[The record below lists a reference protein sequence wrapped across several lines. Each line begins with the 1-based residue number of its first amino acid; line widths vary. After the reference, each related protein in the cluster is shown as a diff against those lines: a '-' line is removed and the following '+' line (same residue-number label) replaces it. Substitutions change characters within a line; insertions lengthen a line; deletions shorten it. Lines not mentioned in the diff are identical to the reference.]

1 LIIYGGLQ
9 MEKRVVITGLG
20 VVSPVG
26 NNVEDTWASIKAG
39 KHGIAQITRFDL
51 ENHKVTLAAEV
62 KNFEYSDKRAA
73 KRLDVADQYALTAA
87 REAVADSG
95 IVSGENVD
103 PDRFATFCGTGIGGI
118 ATMEADVTKCTKR
131 GNMARASALLIPMV
145 MPNAISGNI
154 SMEFN
159 AKGQSFGIVSA
170 CAAGTHNVGEAY
182 RNIKHGYN
190 DVIIAGGAESVL
202 SPVCFS
208 GFSNMTA
215 MNTTTDPD
223 RASIPFD
230 ADRSGFILGEGAGVL
245 ILEELEHAKKRGA
258 KIYAEIVGYGAT
270 SDAYHITSP
279 APDGEGAAKA
289 IRQAINEADIKPE
302 DIDYINAHGTGTPYN
317 DAFETIA
324 IKKVF
329 GDDTKVP
336 VSSTKSMTG
345 HLLGA
350 AGSLEAVLCTK
361 VINDSF
367 IPATIGLK
375 NPDPELDLDYVP
387 NEGREANVD
396 YVLSNSL
403 GFGGHNGTLIIKK
416 FAE

>member
-1 LIIYGGLQ
+1 
-9 MEKRVVITGLG
+9 MEKRVVVTGLG

-26 NNVEDTWASIKAG
+26 NDIETMWESIKAG
-39 KHGIAQITRFDL
+39 KHGIGRITRFDL
-51 ENHKVTLAAEV
+51 EGHKVTLAAEV
-62 KNFEYSDKRAA
+62 KNFDFGDKRAA
-73 KRLDVADQYALTAA
+73 RRLDIADQYALVAA

-103 PDRFATFCGTGIGGI
+103 SDRFGVYGGTGIGGL
-118 ATMEADVTKCTKR
+118 ATLESEVTKCVKKGTT
-131 GNMARASALLIPMV
+131 ARASALLVPMM
-145 MPNAISGNI
+145 MPNAVAGNI
-154 SMEFN
+154 SMEFK
-159 AKGQSFGIVSA
+159 AKGASFGIVSA
-170 CAAGTHNVGEAY
+170 CAAGTHNIGEAY

-190 DVIIAGGAESVL
+190 DVVIAGGAESVL
-202 SPVCFS
+202 APVSFS

-230 ADRSGFILGEGAGVL
+230 EDRAGFILGEGAGFL
-245 ILEELEHAKKRGA
+245 ILEELEHAEKRGA
-258 KIYAEIVGYGAT
+258 EIYAEIVGYGAT

-279 APDGEGAAKA
+279 DPEGEGAAKA
-289 IRQAINEADIKPE
+289 IKMAIE
-302 DIDYINAHGTGTPYN
+302 DAGITPDDVNYINAHGTGTPYN

-329 GDDTKVP
+329 GEDTKVP

-350 AGSLEAVLCTK
+350 AGGLEAVICAK
-361 VINDSF
+361 AIVENF
-367 IPATIGLK
+367 IPPTAGLQK
-375 NPDPELDLDYVP
+375 QDPELDLDYVP
-387 NEGREANVD
+387 NVGRKAELN

-403 GFGGHNGTLIIKK
+403 GFGGHNATLIMKK
-416 FAE
+416 YNR

>member
-1 LIIYGGLQ
+1 
-9 MEKRVVITGLG
+9 MEKRVAVTGLG

-26 NNVEDTWASIKAG
+26 NNIDEMWDSISNG
-39 KHGIAQITRFDL
+39 RHGIAQITRFDL
-51 ENHKVTLAAEV
+51 EGHKVTLAAEV
-62 KNFEYSDKRAA
+62 KNFDFGDKRAA
-73 KRLDVADQYALTAA
+73 KRLDIADQFALVAS
-87 REAVADSG
+87 REAMADSG

-103 PDRFATFCGTGIGGI
+103 PDRFGVYGGTGIGGL
-118 ATMEADVTKCTKR
+118 ATMESEITKCVKKNTP
-131 GNMARASALLIPMV
+131 ARASALLVPMM
-145 MPNAISGNI
+145 MPNAIAGNI
-154 SMEFN
+154 SMEFK
-159 AKGQSFGIVSA
+159 AKGASFGIVSA
-170 CAAGTHNVGEAY
+170 CASGTHTIGEAY

-190 DVIIAGGAESVL
+190 DVLIAGGAESVL
-202 SPVCFS
+202 APVSFS

-215 MNTTTDPD
+215 MNPTTDPD

-230 ADRSGFILGEGAGVL
+230 ADRNGFILGEGAGFL
-245 ILEELEHAKKRGA
+245 ILEEMEHAKARGA

-279 APDGEGAAKA
+279 DPEGEGAAKA
-289 IRQAINEADIKPE
+289 IRMAIQDAGIIPD

-317 DAFETIA
+317 DAFETLA

-329 GDDTKVP
+329 GNDTKVP

-350 AGSLEAVLCTK
+350 AGGLEAVISVK
-361 VINDSF
+361 AIIEGF
-367 IPATIGLK
+367 IPPTVGLK

-387 NEGREANVD
+387 NVGRKADIN

-416 FAE
+416 YQD

>member
-1 LIIYGGLQ
+1 
-9 MEKRVVITGLG
+9 MERRVVVTGLG

-26 NNVEDTWASIKAG
+26 NNIDEMWASIKSG
-39 KHGIAQITRFDL
+39 KHGIAPITRFDT
-51 ENHKVTLAAEV
+51 EGHKVTLAAEV
-62 KNFEYSDKRAA
+62 KDFDFGDRRAA
-73 KRLDVADQYALTAA
+73 KRLDIADQYALVEA

-103 PDRFATFCGTGIGGI
+103 PDRFGIYGGTGIGGI
-118 ATMEADVTKCTKR
+118 ATLESEVTKCIKK
-131 GNMARASALLIPMV
+131 GNMARASALLVPMM
-145 MPNAISGNI
+145 MPNAIAGNI

-159 AKGQSFGIVSA
+159 AKGPSFGIVSA
-170 CAAGTHNVGEAY
+170 CASGTHTIGEAY

-190 DVIIAGGAESVL
+190 DVIMAGGAESVL
-202 SPVCFS
+202 APVSFS
-208 GFSNMTA
+208 GFANMTA

-230 ADRSGFILGEGAGVL
+230 VDRNGFILGEGAGFL
-245 ILEELEHAKKRGA
+245 ILEELEHAKARGA
-258 KIYAEIVGYGAT
+258 KIYGEIAGYGAT

-279 APDGEGAAKA
+279 DPEGKGAAKA
-289 IRQAINEADIKPE
+289 IQMALDDAGIKPE
-302 DIDYINAHGTGTPYN
+302 DVDYINAHGTGTPYN

-350 AGSLEAVLCTK
+350 AGGLEAVICAK
-361 VINDSF
+361 AIVEGF
-367 IPATIGLK
+367 IPPTVGLQ
-375 NPDPELDLDYVP
+375 NQDPELDLDYVP
-387 NEGREANVD
+387 NTGREAD
-396 YVLSNSL
+396 LEYVLSNSL
-403 GFGGHNGTLIIKK
+403 GFGGHNGTLLMKK
-416 FAE
+416 YRGE